1 MVNGDQ
7 SVNANPADQRPNMA
21 DLVRDLTDVG
31 IVDDNESAPRVYPS
45 STGAALTLE
54 DLISDDNGEI
64 VFFND
69 GGFESL
75 SIETGSTVL
84 SSGKAKDHVTA
95 AGDNVDGFNYVTFEN
110 GMTLYFEG
118 DLNLILPES

>member
-7 SVNANPADQRPNMA
+7 SVNANPADQRPSMA

-31 IVDDNESAPRVYPS
+31 IVDENQPAPRVYPS

-75 SIETGSTVL
+75 SIETGSAVL